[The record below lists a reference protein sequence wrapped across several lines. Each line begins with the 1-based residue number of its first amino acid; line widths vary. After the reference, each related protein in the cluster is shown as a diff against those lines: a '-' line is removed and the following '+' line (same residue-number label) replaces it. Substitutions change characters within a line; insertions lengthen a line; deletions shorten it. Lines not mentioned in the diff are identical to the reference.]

1 MAAGVEV
8 WLSSEKN
15 ARELSWFDGPQDIPY
30 RISQQPNLEFTCPDA
45 QSLTTISVFPDI
57 AYQEILGIGT
67 SMEETTVF
75 NLAKMSRSKREV
87 LYKAL
92 LDQKEGIG
100 FDLIR
105 ITLGTSD
112 FTARTFYS
120 YNDLEPG
127 ESDFELK
134 RFSIQKDIDF
144 GIVDTIQSMLK
155 VSPDLKIFASSWSP
169 PGWMKTTDSL
179 QKGELKEGQAYTDA
193 LAKYFRKTVQAYKEQ
208 GIPIYAITL
217 QNEPLLEIEYPS
229 CFMSPE
235 RQRELVIAVKKELD
249 KHGLDTKIWIL
260 DHNFSDGWMYVPPIL
275 NDAEGYAATAGIA
288 FHDYGGEPTSM
299 SEIKSAYPEKTMHM
313 TERTVWGTEGA
324 DRIAQYFRNWASSYN
339 AWVTMLDSR
348 IGTHQWVDTPGAT
361 MIIQDASDTEQYW
374 MTPEY
379 YLLGQFSKFVQQ
391 GARRIESN
399 YGSPDTVTNVA
410 FYNPDHTLVVVVV
423 NQTDNEQKFR
433 IVCEGKQI
441 VADLPAKTVA
451 TYRWIAGE

>member
-1 MAAGVEV
+1 MVSKAEV
-8 WLSSEKN
+8 WLSSEKDPGQF
-15 ARELSWFDGPQDIPY
+15 SWFDGPKPILY
-30 RISQQPNLEFTCPDA
+30 RNSQQPDLVLTAPETEA
-45 QSLTTISVFPDI
+45 LTTISVYPDI
-57 AYQEILGIGT
+57 VYQEILGFGT

-75 NLAKMSRSKREV
+75 NMSKMSRTKKEE

-92 LDQKEGIG
+92 LDKKDGAG
-100 FDLIR
+100 FDFIR

-120 YNDLEPG
+120 YNDLEQG
-127 ESDFELK
+127 ESDFELEK
-134 RFSIQKDIDF
+134 FSIQKDIDF
-144 GIVDTIQSMLK
+144 GIVDTIQNMLK
-155 VSPDLKIFASSWSP
+155 LSPDLKIFASSWSP
-169 PGWMKTTDSL
+169 PAWMKTTESL
-179 QKGELKEGQAYTDA
+179 QKGELKEGKAFTDV
-193 LAKYFRKTVQAYKEQ
+193 LAKYYRKSIQAYKEQ

-235 RQRELVIAVKKELD
+235 RQRELVVATRKELD
-249 KHGLDTKIWIL
+249 EHGLDTKIWIF
-260 DHNFSDGWMYVPPIL
+260 DHNFYESWMYVPPIL

-288 FHDYGGEPTSM
+288 FHDYNGQPTCM
-299 SEIKSAYPEKTMHM
+299 TEIKSAYPEKTMHM
-313 TERTVWGTEGA
+313 TERTVWGTYGA

-379 YLLGQFSKFVQQ
+379 YLLGQFSKFIQH
-391 GARRIESN
+391 GARRVESN
-399 YGSPDTVTNVA
+399 YGSTDTVTNVA
-410 FYNPDHTLVVVVV
+410 FYNPDHTLVVVAI

-433 IVCEGKQI
+433 ILCDGKQI
-441 VADLPAKTVA
+441 TANIPAKTVA
-451 TYRWIAGE
+451 TYRWKR